1 MTHYFD
7 LFLSLAIS
15 TSLQTCTWKRLLYLS
30 YLFSYKS
37 ISLYDSSSG
46 VHICIYTAVF
56 AYIYRPEVGWVAYT
70 SVGKEMKR
78 KEHFF
83 YVSRSFNSPT
93 TLINDCKQPSCQM
106 NDCKRSCLRG
116 ETVNIS
122 ILQELLSLEER
133 LGHVNR
139 GATQDVIEMNTLPYK
154 YKKVRFFFFLRE
166 GGGVVWKDQLF
177 YCVCHYSYN

>member
-1 MTHYFD
+1 M
-7 LFLSLAIS
+7 I
-15 TSLQTCTWKRLLYLS
+15 
-30 YLFSYKS
+30 
-37 ISLYDSSSG
+37 
-46 VHICIYTAVF
+46 VHQV
-56 AYIYRPEVGWVAYT
+56 YIYVYMQPYLRIYRSEVAYT
-70 SVGKEMKR
+70 LVGKEMKR

-93 TLINDCKQPSCQM
+93 TLISDCKQPSCQM

-154 YKKVRFFFFLRE
+154 YKKVRFFFFA
-166 GGGVVWKDQLF
+166 GGGGSSLKRSVILLCMPLQLQLIAMEL
-177 YCVCHYSYN
+177 

>member
-1 MTHYFD
+1 M
-7 LFLSLAIS
+7 
-15 TSLQTCTWKRLLYLS
+15 S

-37 ISLYDSSSG
+37 ISLYDSSLG

-56 AYIYRPEVGWVAYT
+56 AYIYRPEVGRVACT

-154 YKKVRFFFFLRE
+154 YKKVRFFFFCGR
-166 GGGVVWKDQLF
+166 GGEISLKRSVILLCMPLQLIAMEL
-177 YCVCHYSYN
+177 